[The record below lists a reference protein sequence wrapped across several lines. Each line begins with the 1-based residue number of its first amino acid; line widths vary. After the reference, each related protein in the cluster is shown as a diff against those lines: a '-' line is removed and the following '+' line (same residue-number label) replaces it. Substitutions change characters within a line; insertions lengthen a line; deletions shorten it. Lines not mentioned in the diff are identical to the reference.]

1 MTDEA
6 SRRTQT
12 ATRKAIRDRNYRRAR
27 DRALARLAHLYP
39 DTYKQLLEME
49 KIEDEKQGKNWISI
63 DGSTSISVGIHT
75 RANAAN
81 DLTFTSTS
89 TSTSTGNAG
98 ADEGDNG
105 GEA

>member
-1 MTDEA
+1 MTDETT
-6 SRRTQT
+6 RRTQT

-63 DGSTSISVGIHT
+63 DGSTPISVGVHT
-75 RANAAN
+75 RA
-81 DLTFTSTS
+81 T
-89 TSTSTGNAG
+89 G
-98 ADEGDNG
+98 ADDLAHTSNQGKNKSYNG